1 MWFST
6 ASSAGK
12 RASNATWEQGR
23 SEQPKTQK
31 NVLDPTISAP
41 QSAPPK
47 IASSP
52 EESQLRLLEAL
63 VKEIKT
69 PVTERNPPERRGSQS
84 STCSNRTIRAPPEG
98 LNRSTTSLQE
108 LLDKH
113 SDTTQTHSTPSGIEK
128 QSGSGLGESSQQ
140 SCQSKGKQ
148 KAIDISSPLSDPH
161 ISPPNSAT
169 FSTLPRL
176 PNLPPPPPAGPAP
189 TVQSNPVSQPI
200 TQNQQ
205 FPPEA
210 MASIMSW
217 FSTGFSHVTSTL
229 EGHQSAI
236 AKRIEDD
243 VKEIR
248 QICMRTQ
255 EQQRNL
261 SCEHYAKSKVKKKKR
276 AGFVPDPKDDCVD
289 APTDHSKVTY
299 NAFKACIRQHA
310 HHLLRVSD
318 YRLLTSSNCSIT
330 EDENF
335 AYISNTP
342 GRIQITADNFRLD
355 LMRHRSTKFNIDAI
369 LVFALDFIEK
379 TTKFAVKDA
388 FYSHFKTIRDYYKD
402 IEKVKNGMSMEELKD
417 KKQLE
422 LKKSARQSRKNRL
435 YAERLKAC
443 ALDGGPFTP
452 HMALLQ
458 EAGSAGCSSDES
470 ESEPDQEPAYLQKAP
485 RRAKHIGYRR
495 IEPIWRGT
503 AFRSLMYRIDDRV
516 DDLRSS
522 GVNFASSRASRRR
535 CGNVPRTRLHSNKTN
550 PSVAAPPSLPRNC
563 YNPVWYNSLPL
574 EAKLRLDIKDW
585 DWDFCN
591 GGQLEVEGAPQT
603 GHGDYCV
610 PDPSDPFGQRRMQVD
625 GDCGE
630 GPSNSD
636 S

>member
-6 ASSAGK
+6 VSSASK

-31 NVLDPTISAP
+31 NILDPTISAP

-52 EESQLRLLEAL
+52 QESQLRLLEAL

-69 PVTERNPPERRGSQS
+69 PVTEHNPPERRGSQS

-113 SDTTQTHSTPSGIEK
+113 SNTTQMQSTSSGIEK
-128 QSGSGLGESSQQ
+128 QSGSGLGESSLDNESQQ
-140 SCQSKGKQ
+140 PCQSKGKQ
-148 KAIDISSPLSDPH
+148 KAIDISSPLSDSH
-161 ISPPNSAT
+161 ILPPNSVT
-169 FSTLPRL
+169 FSTLPKL
-176 PNLPPPPPAGPAP
+176 PNLPPPPPAPPAP
-189 TVQSNPVSQPI
+189 TVRSDPVPQPI

-210 MASIMSW
+210 MASIMPW

-243 VKEIR
+243 IKEIR

-261 SCEHYAKSKVKKKKR
+261 SCEHYAKSKVKRKKR
-276 AGFVPDPKDDCVD
+276 AGFVPDPKDDCID

-310 HHLLRVSD
+310 HHLLKVSD

-342 GRIQITADNFRLD
+342 GRIQITADNFHLD
-355 LMRHRSTKFNIDAI
+355 LMRYRSTKFNIDAI

-379 TTKFAVKDA
+379 TTKFGWYSDSKIPERYFTRKAVKDA
-388 FYSHFKTIRDYYKD
+388 FCSHFKTIRDYYKD
-402 IEKVKNGMSMEELKD
+402 IEKIKNGMSTEELKD

-422 LKKSARQSRKNRL
+422 LKKK
-435 YAERLKAC
+435 RLKAC

-458 EAGSAGCSSDES
+458 AGSRE
-470 ESEPDQEPAYLQKAP
+470 
-485 RRAKHIGYRR
+485 RR
-495 IEPIWRGT
+495 
-503 AFRSLMYRIDDRV
+503 V
-516 DDLRSS
+516 
-522 GVNFASSRASRRR
+522 
-535 CGNVPRTRLHSNKTN
+535 
-550 PSVAAPPSLPRNC
+550 
-563 YNPVWYNSLPL
+563 
-574 EAKLRLDIKDW
+574 
-585 DWDFCN
+585 
-591 GGQLEVEGAPQT
+591 
-603 GHGDYCV
+603 
-610 PDPSDPFGQRRMQVD
+610 
-625 GDCGE
+625 
-630 GPSNSD
+630 
-636 S
+636 